1 MIYVSIGFVHGFSY
15 MVLIMLQVLLFEV
28 GLTENFTLLS
38 LHVGWVVISSGS
50 SLLLMILS
58 TAVTVMITTLWD
70 VAIVL
75 VLSCIFLVFLILL
88 LVLVRK
94 LLSVW
99 RGSD

>member
-1 MIYVSIGFVHGFSY
+1 MIYVSIGFVHGLSY
-15 MVLIMLQVLLFEV
+15 MVLILLQVLLFEV